1 MFLLDKKEVIDD
13 IQVLTEE
20 ERQDSS
26 LVKQRQDYKDS
37 SVAVYYG
44 SEKSELDNVCLTC
57 KKYLNCKDRID
68 VQKQEELLAS
78 AINNPSMVKHLCNN
92 KDFSEQDIEKIKNNV
107 FIIINCVNKEER
119 GEE

>member
-1 MFLLDKKEVIDD
+1 MFLFDRKEMIDD

-37 SVAVYYG
+37 PVAVYYG
-44 SEKSELDNVCLTC
+44 SEKDELDNVCLTC

-68 VQKQEELLAS
+68 VQEQEELLIS
-78 AINNPSMVKHLCNN
+78 ALNNPNMIKRLYNN
-92 KDFSEQDIEKIKNNV
+92 KDFSEKDIEKLKNNV
-107 FIIINCVNKEER
+107 FIIINCINKEER